1 MPKSAIWCD
10 GAVRS
15 TLSIIWKGPFIT
27 KYKIVYGLNLLKQMT
42 DFTVKNKVLF
52 LHVSNIIFPFIT
64 LFTYFLCIFLEY
76 AEINE
81 QTTTTDNEE
90 HHFFVLSSLF

>member
-1 MPKSAIWCD
+1 
-10 GAVRS
+10 
-15 TLSIIWKGPFIT
+15 
-27 KYKIVYGLNLLKQMT
+27 MT
-42 DFTVKNKVLF
+42 DFTVKNKILF

-64 LFTYFLCIFLEY
+64 LFTFYVFFLEY